1 MTFDGV
7 VFEAPTGTDLTG
19 AKLGEFADVAVS
31 ATLESGEAV
40 LKVPVADFGG
50 DSLAVG
56 DDPVVVIKG
65 ATIGTSLFVGE
76 VIEE

>member
-1 MTFDGV
+1 M
-7 VFEAPTGTDLTG
+7 
-19 AKLGEFADVAVS
+19 S
-31 ATLESGEAV
+31 ATLEYGEAV